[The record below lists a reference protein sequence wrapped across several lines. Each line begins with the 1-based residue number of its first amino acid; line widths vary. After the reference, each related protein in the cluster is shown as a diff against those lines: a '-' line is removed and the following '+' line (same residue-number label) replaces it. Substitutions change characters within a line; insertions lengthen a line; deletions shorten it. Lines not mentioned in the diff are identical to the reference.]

1 MQQYKQAVD
10 PNRMA
15 NPRVLRNSQLAQL
28 ANKVDIN
35 WQLLMKSVLIK

>member
-15 NPRVLRNSQLAQL
+15 NPRVLNSQLAQL